1 MGNETAKGAPI
12 DNPVERQPERP
23 DVQPENQE
31 NTEERREVA
40 NQRREGTEGISAEQ
54 DQRKL
59 AQTEEEMQK
68 EGKPESKENSESEK
82 TPKSWGDMFKESL
95 KGAKDS
101 IVTKAT
107 EIKGAVTV
115 AGISAFLKSN
125 ADSLISGIKQLG
137 KYLEPILQWF
147 QSIAKAVGNAR
158 NAWEVQKLKW
168 TLSGIDFVASPEMK
182 ELAAVLRANNITNI
196 LPAKESDTGRLN
208 QILYDMHLAVPGWT
222 RQEFYAKVG
231 QEVKGKVRTENGE
244 NGVSLQDLVDAGQKV
259 IDQANQTKT
268 PTPTQPQNP
277 APTPST
283 TGAPSGPTT

>member
-82 TPKSWGDMFKESL
+82 PPKSWGDMFKESL

>member
-1 MGNETAKGAPI
+1 MEGLSNDVEQNGKQ
-12 DNPVERQPERP
+12 NPGEILE
-23 DVQPENQE
+23 D
-31 NTEERREVA
+31 
-40 NQRREGTEGISAEQ
+40 
-54 DQRKL
+54 
-59 AQTEEEMQK
+59 
-68 EGKPESKENSESEK
+68 KPESKEKSEAEK
-82 TPKSWGDMFKESL
+82 KPKSWGDMFEGIKESFN
-95 KGAKDS
+95 GVKDL